1 MAEEQALPL
10 FGQAENPDEILRAQV
25 VVSEPLNVLDYR
37 IGNELAELLTV
48 GTPVRVP
55 LGKRK
60 TRGYVAA
67 IERGAAPEGIK
78 LKDVI
83 GVDSERP
90 RVPSSLMQL
99 ILFAAR
105 YYHVPPGELL
115 ASALPASARVAS
127 ARYALTEAG
136 QRQLELGAVKER
148 DRSLLELASR
158 FPKGFTVAACE
169 RDLGWSRRSATTRL
183 KKHIDKGWLEQL
195 RKKRQGPRRAIA
207 YRRTECELP
216 DKLSD
221 AARTLLDTIPA
232 GGPVLASVLASRD
245 KSAYSRLRILE
256 KKGLLERVEVEQR
269 LKPHES
275 PETVSVAPE
284 PTVEQAAAIATLTGA
299 LDANAFSSYLLEGV
313 TGSGKTEVY
322 LRAIEH
328 ALAAGKNALVLVPE
342 IALTPQL
349 GRRFRSRFG
358 DQVATFHSG
367 LTNAERRD
375 EWERVAKGK
384 ARIGLGARSA
394 LFLPLE
400 GVGIIVVDEE
410 HETSFKQE
418 ETPRYNAR
426 DLAVVRARLE
436 GAVVVLGS
444 ATPSIETHFNAQ
456 AERYRRLQLPNRVS
470 ARPLPPVE
478 RVDLKHAT
486 RVGEGIFSEELH
498 QALELTANRDEQAVL
513 FLNRR
518 GYASSVSCD
527 DCGFAFR
534 CPSCDVSL
542 TLHRKRDVLAC
553 HYCGYEERTV
563 DECPSCHSHKL
574 DTGGL
579 GTERIQSELE
589 NLLPGLTAVRLDRD
603 TIRTRADLEGALAR
617 FAAGDARVLIGT
629 QMVAKGH
636 DFPGVTLVG
645 VLNAD
650 AGLNF
655 PDFRA
660 AERTFQLLTQVSG
673 RAGRG
678 QKAGRVL
685 VQTYDPEHYAV
696 AWAAQHDYRS
706 FVKEELA
713 WREELVYPPYAHL
726 ALMRFESQ
734 SESRALRV
742 AATVAEALRDGA
754 GPHTEV
760 LGPAPSPIARIKGL
774 WRFQVLLK
782 STDRQALHVL
792 LSRAPRFDD
801 PQTRQILDVD
811 PISML

>member
-1 MAEEQALPL
+1 MPVEPSLFDQAQP
-10 FGQAENPDEILRAQV
+10 PDETLRAQV

-37 IGNELAELLTV
+37 IPPELITQIVV
-48 GTPVRVP
+48 GVPVRVP

-60 TRGYVAA
+60 TRGYVAG
-67 IERGAAPEGIK
+67 IERGPAPEGVS
-78 LKDVI
+78 LKNVI
-83 GVDSERP
+83 GLDPERP
-90 RVPSSLMQL
+90 SIPGTLLQL

-127 ARYALTEAG
+127 ARFVLG
-136 QRQLELGAVKER
+136 PPGLRQLDLGAVKDR
-148 DRSLLELASR
+148 DRALLELASR

-183 KKHIDKGWLEQL
+183 KKHVEKGWLEQL
-195 RKKRQGPRRAIA
+195 AKKRRGPRRAIA
-207 YRRTECELP
+207 YRRTSVEP
-216 DKLSD
+216 HGKLTD
-221 AARTLLDTIPA
+221 GARTLLDGIPKDTA
-232 GGPVLASVLASRD
+232 VLASELASRD
-245 KSAYSRLRILE
+245 QSAYPRLRALE
-256 KKGLLERVEVEQR
+256 KKGLIERVEVEQR
-269 LKPHES
+269 LRPHEA
-275 PETVSVAPE
+275 PEIFTVAPE
-284 PTVEQAAAIATLTGA
+284 PTEGQALAISSLI
-299 LDANAFSSYLLEGV
+299 DAVNDNAFATVLLEGV

-322 LRAIEH
+322 LRLIDH
-328 ALAAGKNALVLVPE
+328 ALAAGRSALVLVPE

-349 GRRFRSRFG
+349 GSRFRARFG

-367 LTNAERRD
+367 LTTAERRD
-375 EWERVAKGK
+375 EWERVAKGQ

-400 GVGIIVVDEE
+400 NVGVIVVDEE

-418 ETPRYNAR
+418 ETPRYHAR
-426 DLAVVRARLE
+426 DLAVVRGRLE

-444 ATPSIETHFNAQ
+444 ATPSIETHFNAANQ
-456 AERYRRLQLPNRVS
+456 RYRHLQLPSRVS
-470 ARPLPPVE
+470 SRPLPPVE
-478 RVDLKHAT
+478 RIDLKHAS
-486 RVGEGIFSEELH
+486 RVGEGIFAEELH
-498 QALELTANRDEQAVL
+498 RSLEQTLQRDEQAVL

-553 HYCGYEERTV
+553 HYCGHEERTV

-589 NLLPGLTAVRLDRD
+589 NLLPGLSVVRLDRD
-603 TIRTRADLEGALAR
+603 TIRTRSDLERSLAR
-617 FAAGDARVLIGT
+617 FAEGDARVLIGT

-678 QKAGRVL
+678 TKAGRVL

-696 AWAAQHDYRS
+696 AWAAKHDYRN

-713 WREELVYPPYAHL
+713 WREELAYPPYTHL

-734 SESRALRV
+734 SESRALRI
-742 AATVAEALRDGA
+742 ASTVAEALREGSDSRVIS
-754 GPHTEV
+754 V

-782 STDRQALHVL
+782 STDRQALHRL